1 MRTAFTAAQL
11 RDDAYRDSDRN
22 LRKCVHCG
30 FCQATCPTYRLSGDE
45 LESPRGRI
53 YLIKEM
59 LETEQTPSPEV
70 VRHIDQCLSCLSCMT
85 TCPSGVNYMHLIDH
99 ARAWIESHYRRPL
112 ADRFKRRLIAAL
124 LPLPGRFRLTLRLGR
139 TASRFRTLLPERL
152 RRLTGLATSPAMAP
166 RRRPLLPVYR
176 ASAGV
181 KGSVALLAGC
191 VQRATDNGI
200 NEATIRVLNR
210 LGYDVHILP
219 GDCCGAIEHHLG
231 MGPRARA
238 RMGENLLRWE
248 RARKR
253 HNWQALIVNASGCG
267 TMLKDYAHVL
277 ADVPDLAGEAQTVSR
292 LCCDITE
299 FLDRSEHDPPR
310 PDPDK
315 SLRVAYQNPCSMQH
329 GQGITDAPLRLL
341 AAYGYRTLPVRDGHL
356 CCGSAGTYNLLQP
369 EIAARLG
376 QDKARVLEAV
386 RPDVIATGNLGC
398 LTQVGTYTDIP
409 VVHTIQLL
417 DWASGGPDPR
427 DPTAGGGFTTPG

>member
-1 MRTAFTAAQL
+1 MRTAFTSAQL
-11 RDDAYRDSDRN
+11 RDQAFRDSDHN

-59 LETEQTPSPEV
+59 LETEQSPSPEV

-99 ARAWIESHYRRPL
+99 ARSWIESHYRRPL
-112 ADRFKRRLIAAL
+112 VDRFTRRTLAAL
-124 LPLPGRFRLTLRLGR
+124 LPRPGRFRLVLQVGR
-139 TASRFRTLLPERL
+139 AASRLRTFLPEQL
-152 RRLTGLATSPAMAP
+152 RRFTGLVLSPAMTP
-166 RRRPLLPVYR
+166 SRHPLRPLYR
-176 ASAGV
+176 TQAGRM
-181 KGSVALLAGC
+181 GSVALLGGC
-191 VQRATDNGI
+191 VQRATDSGI
-200 NEATIRVLNR
+200 NEATIRILNR

-231 MGPRARA
+231 RAARA
-238 RMGENLLRWE
+238 RIGENVLRWE
-248 RARKR
+248 RARKS
-253 HNWQALIVNASGCG
+253 HDWQAIIVNASGCG

-277 ADVPDLAGEAQTVSR
+277 ADVPDLAEEAKAVSR

-299 FLDRSEHDPPR
+299 FLDRPEHTPPQ

-315 SLRVAYQNPCSMQH
+315 ALRVVYQNPCSMQH

-341 AAYGYRTLPVRDGHL
+341 AAYGYRPLPVRDGHL

-376 QDKARVLEAV
+376 QDKARALEAAQ
-386 RPDVIATGNLGC
+386 PDIIATGNLGC
-398 LTQVGTYTDIP
+398 LTQLGAYTDIP
-409 VVHTIQLL
+409 IVHTVQLL
-417 DWASGGPDPR
+417 DWAAGGPDPR
-427 DPTAGGGFTTPG
+427 V